1 MKQEREIKKIEGF
14 WEWFITNE
22 KKIKEVVENGSH
34 SEKEALVDA
43 LDNQVLEFG
52 LFKWE
57 IGPGRNKS
65 FFFTISPNGSQELL
79 SISRS
84 IMEAAPSRPDW
95 DFHYALPE
103 KDWDLKFSLYD
114 DLLDKHDIDAIEWGA
129 ALMPLFNQKAV
140 VVIEA
145 PNISHLSHETQLEA
159 GDVVITNQLGEAI
172 KITHVKKIEVVSILP
187 PENRDSRFPIQQLK
201 QEMEKLNS

>member
-1 MKQEREIKKIEGF
+1 MKQEKEFKKIEGF

-22 KKIKEVVENGSH
+22 KKIKEVVESGSH

-57 IGPGRNKS
+57 IGPGTNKS

-84 IMEAAPSRPDW
+84 IMEAAPSHLDW
-95 DFHYALPE
+95 DFYYALPE

-114 DLLDKHDIDAIEWGA
+114 DLLDKHDIDANEWQV
-129 ALMPLFNQKAV
+129 ALMPLLNQKAV

-145 PNISHLSHETQLEA
+145 PNISHLSDETQLEA
-159 GDVVITNQLGEAI
+159 GDIVITNQLGEAI
-172 KITHVKKIEVVSILP
+172 KVTHVKKIEVVSSLP
-187 PENRDSRFPIQQLK
+187 PENIASRFPIRRIK
-201 QEMEKLNS
+201 QEMEKLSL